1 MEIIIFSPLITLRP
15 RAEWRK
21 RFFYFHSGGGGGDG
35 VVLALG
41 RFFRQGANLSLSRPL
56 SPSSSSSFLRRVEI
70 LTLKCRGCG
79 NREQTRLYFPIP
91 RPPSPPPP
99 HSFAGLQKFQVVQF
113 TDSSWEEEEEQLTTI
128 KKVT

>member
-91 RPPSPPPP
+91 RPHPLLTPSPDCK
-99 HSFAGLQKFQVVQF
+99 SSKSSSLQIPRGRRRR
-113 TDSSWEEEEEQLTTI
+113 SNLQLS
-128 KKVT
+128 KR